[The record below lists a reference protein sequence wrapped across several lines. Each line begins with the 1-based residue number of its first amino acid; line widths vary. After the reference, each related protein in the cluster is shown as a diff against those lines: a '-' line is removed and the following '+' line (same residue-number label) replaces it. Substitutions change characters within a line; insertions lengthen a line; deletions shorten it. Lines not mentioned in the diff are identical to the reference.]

1 MAKNK
6 INAVLGPTNT
16 GKTLLAIETMLSF
29 DSGMI
34 GFPLRLLAREVYD
47 KVIKKIDPSKVA
59 LITGEEKIMPIN
71 AKYYLC
77 TVESMPIDKNL
88 EFVAVD
94 EIQMC
99 ADHERGHIFT
109 DRLLNLRGEKLTML
123 MGSNT
128 IKNIIAKLD
137 EDTEFINKE
146 RLSKLSYVGHKKVSR
161 IDRKTAIIAFS
172 AEEVYAIAELV
183 RRQKGGAAIVMGS
196 LSPKTRN
203 SQVELY
209 QSGDVDFLVATDA
222 IGMGINM
229 NLENVYFSNLKKFDG
244 KKLRRLN
251 LSEIGQIAGRAGR
264 YLNDGNFGITGDCE
278 EINAEEIELLE
289 NHKFKE
295 IRTLIWRNSNLNFNN
310 ASSLIKSLDEKPHK
324 DWLRKV
330 HECEDEKV
338 LKYFLKNLTSFKIL
352 NNEKVLSL
360 LWECCQ
366 IPDFVKKTYGN
377 HLEVI
382 SKVFGFLNGKKG
394 KISNNYMKQQL
405 SVLDKLEGNV
415 DSLSNRIANV
425 RTWSY
430 VSNKVNW
437 VENQDYWVERTKLL
451 EDKLSD
457 RLHEEL
463 TKSFIDK
470 RASILA
476 RGLKQD
482 VTFNTKIIENEKV
495 IIDNQFIGKLK
506 GLKLELDLKV
516 DTLDTDIKSLK
527 KAAKQSIGPELNRRI
542 KQITNTG
549 LLEIKDDF
557 KIYWGK
563 FSIAKL
569 LPGKDYLNPE
579 LALIIDD
586 TIEVA
591 EKKKLSDYLEKWLS
605 EKIRFVLK
613 SLIDL
618 KDLKENNSSIRA
630 LAYQLYENNGVL
642 KRENV
647 SEYLKNLEQKE
658 RKILRNLGVKFGR
671 YHIFLFKLLKPE
683 AVSLRI
689 LLWKN
694 YNQKFFNLKP
704 PTFGLNFLENKDL
717 KNKNFMLLCGFESF
731 DEYFVRIDILERLF
745 VKIIN
750 SNPNKNAEIKLV
762 PEMLNLLGCS
772 KENFLKLIKKMNY
785 ETLEKNNEFY
795 FKYTQNKQK
804 VKKFIPKN
812 QKTDNPFNILKK
824 MSLK

>member
-59 LITGEEKIMPIN
+59 LITGEEKIIPIN

-146 RLSKLSYVGHKKVSR
+146 RLSKLSYVGHKKISR

-203 SQVELY
+203 AQVELY

-264 YLNDGNFGITGDCE
+264 YLNDGNFGITEDCE
-278 EINAEEIELLE
+278 KINAEEVELLE
-289 NHKFKE
+289 KHKFEE

-338 LKYFLKNLTSFKIL
+338 LKYFLKDLTSFKIL

-394 KISNNYMKQQL
+394 KISNSYMKQQL

-476 RGLKQD
+476 RGLKQNT
-482 VTFNTKIIENEKV
+482 TFNTKIIENEKV

-527 KAAKQSIGPELNRRI
+527 KAAKQSIGPELNRRV
-542 KQITNTG
+542 KQIINAA

-563 FSIAKL
+563 FPIAKL
-569 LPGKDYLNPE
+569 LPGKDYLDPE

-586 TIEVA
+586 TIEVD
-591 EKKKLSDYLEKWLS
+591 EKKKLSDYLKKWLS
-605 EKIRFVLK
+605 EKIRFVLE

-618 KDLKENNSSIRA
+618 KDLKENNPSIRA

-750 SNPNKNAEIKLV
+750 SNPNKNSKIKLV

-785 ETLEKNNEFY
+785 KTLEKNNEFY
-795 FKYTQNKQK
+795 FIYALNKQK

-824 MSLK
+824 MSIK

>member
-47 KVIKKIDPSKVA
+47 KIIKKIDPSKVA
-59 LITGEEKIMPIN
+59 LITGEEKIIPVN

-88 EFVAVD
+88 EFVGID

-99 ADHERGHIFT
+99 ADRERGHIFT

-146 RLSKLSYVGHKKVSR
+146 RLSKLSYVGHKKISR

-338 LKYFLKNLTSFKIL
+338 LKYFLKDLTSFKIL

-495 IIDNQFIGKLK
+495 IINNQFIGKLK

-516 DTLDTDIKSLK
+516 DTLETDIKSLK
-527 KAAKQSIGPELNRRI
+527 KAAKQGIGPELSRRI

-569 LPGKDYLNPE
+569 LPGKDYLDPE

-591 EKKKLSDYLEKWLS
+591 EKKKLSDYLKKWLS

-618 KDLKENNSSIRA
+618 KDLKENNSSIRP
-630 LAYQLYENNGVL
+630 LTYQLYENNGVL

-750 SNPNKNAEIKLV
+750 SNPNKNSKIKLV

-785 ETLEKNNEFY
+785 KTLEKNNEFY